1 MDLVFVRHGMTDW
14 NEAGR
19 LMGRSDV
26 PLNER
31 GRAQADAI
39 AGVLRSAPVT
49 QIWSSP
55 QRRAQETAQ
64 SLARALR
71 LQVQSEP
78 ALAEVW
84 VGRWQGKTWVDL
96 HDDPDVQRYLH
107 DPTFCCDALESGA
120 AVRER
125 IVTFLERLRADDAA
139 MSVVVSHGDPIRIAL
154 AHYLSLGI
162 AGYRRLE
169 VAPGSVSVLRFHAT
183 REPRAVLLN
192 WRPYKGDAQL
202 RQAPAPAGGGTHGQA
217 G

>member
-1 MDLVFVRHGMTDW
+1 VDLVFVRHGMTDW

-19 LMGRSDV
+19 LMGQSDV

-39 AGVLRSAPVT
+39 AGALRSTPVT

-64 SLARALR
+64 PLARVRGLP
-71 LQVQSEP
+71 VQTEP

-84 VGRWQGKTWVDL
+84 IGRWQGKTWVDL
-96 HDDPDVQRYLH
+96 HDDRDVQRYLH
-107 DPTFCCDALESGA
+107 DPTFCCDAVEAGA

-125 IVTFLERLRADDAA
+125 MVTFLEQLRADDAA

-169 VAPGSVSVLRFHAT
+169 VALGSVSVLRFHAM
-183 REPRAVLLN
+183 REPRVVLLN
-192 WRPYKGDAQL
+192 WRPYKGEAQL
-202 RQAPAPAGGGTHGQA
+202 RQASEPAGGGKHGQA